1 MKKFMKEITLFII
14 QLLIFYLF
22 PLFAKQIDAIG
33 MVLFLITATFVL
45 SALMGIISTNKIKYF
60 YPLITA
66 ILFIPSVF
74 IYYNE
79 TTQQLSST
87 FGTKISG
94 TLLFIKVMSH
104 CSALFWL
111 FHAAIIFLKK
121 KTVRLLYMAHY

>member
-66 ILFIPSVF
+66 ILLFLPCSFI
-74 IYYNE
+74 I
-79 TTQQLSST
+79 
-87 FGTKISG
+87 TKA
-94 TLLFIKVMSH
+94 LLFILSGIL
-104 CSALFWL
+104 SFPLSEQ
-111 FHAAIIFLKK
+111 
-121 KTVRLLYMAHY
+121 RSERS

>member
-66 ILFIPSVF
+66 ILLF

-79 TTQQLSST
+79 
-87 FGTKISG
+87 
-94 TLLFIKVMSH
+94 
-104 CSALFWL
+104 SALIHSVWYFVVSVVGTAIGTVITKL
-111 FHAAIIFLKK
+111 FAK
-121 KTVRLLYMAHY
+121 

>member
-79 TTQQLSST
+79 
-87 FGTKISG
+87 
-94 TLLFIKVMSH
+94 
-104 CSALFWL
+104 SALIYSFCL
-111 FHAAIIFLKK
+111 VFCRFRCRNSDRNGHNQIICKIIMK
-121 KTVRLLYMAHY
+121 PQHDRCK

>member
-33 MVLFLITATFVL
+33 MVLILITATFVL

-79 TTQQLSST
+79 
-87 FGTKISG
+87 
-94 TLLFIKVMSH
+94 
-104 CSALFWL
+104 SALIHSVWYFVVSVVGTAIGTVITKL
-111 FHAAIIFLKK
+111 FAK
-121 KTVRLLYMAHY
+121 

>member
-74 IYYNE
+74 IYSVWYFVV
-79 TTQQLSST
+79 SVV
-87 FGTKISG
+87 GTAIG
-94 TLLFIKVMSH
+94 TVITKLFAK
-104 CSALFWL
+104 
-111 FHAAIIFLKK
+111 
-121 KTVRLLYMAHY
+121 

>member
-66 ILFIPSVF
+66 ILFIPS
-74 IYYNE
+74 E
-79 TTQQLSST
+79 
-87 FGTKISG
+87 
-94 TLLFIKVMSH
+94 
-104 CSALFWL
+104 SALIHSVWYFVVSVVGTAIGTVITKL
-111 FHAAIIFLKK
+111 FAK
-121 KTVRLLYMAHY
+121 

>member
-45 SALMGIISTNKIKYF
+45 SALMGIKYF

-79 TTQQLSST
+79 
-87 FGTKISG
+87 
-94 TLLFIKVMSH
+94 
-104 CSALFWL
+104 SALIHSVWYFVVSVVGTAIGTVITKL
-111 FHAAIIFLKK
+111 FAK
-121 KTVRLLYMAHY
+121 

>member
-60 YPLITA
+60 YPCSFIITKA
-66 ILFIPSVF
+66 
-74 IYYNE
+74 
-79 TTQQLSST
+79 
-87 FGTKISG
+87 
-94 TLLFIKVMSH
+94 LLFILSGIL
-104 CSALFWL
+104 SFPLSEQ
-111 FHAAIIFLKK
+111 
-121 KTVRLLYMAHY
+121 RSERS

>member
-60 YPLITA
+60 CRNSDRNGHNQI
-66 ILFIPSVF
+66 IC
-74 IYYNE
+74 
-79 TTQQLSST
+79 
-87 FGTKISG
+87 KI
-94 TLLFIKVMSH
+94 IMKPQH
-104 CSALFWL
+104 DRC
-111 FHAAIIFLKK
+111 K
-121 KTVRLLYMAHY
+121 

>member
-79 TTQQLSST
+79 
-87 FGTKISG
+87 
-94 TLLFIKVMSH
+94 
-104 CSALFWL
+104 SALIHSVWYFVV
-111 FHAAIIFLKK
+111 FRCRNSDRNGHNQIICKIIMK
-121 KTVRLLYMAHY
+121 PQHDRCK

>member
-1 MKKFMKEITLFII
+1 MKNPTLKFCRSRKELSYEKIYERNNII
-14 QLLIFYLF
+14 YNSIIDFYLF

-79 TTQQLSST
+79 
-87 FGTKISG
+87 
-94 TLLFIKVMSH
+94 
-104 CSALFWL
+104 SALIHSVWYFVVSVVGTAIGTVITKL
-111 FHAAIIFLKK
+111 FAK
-121 KTVRLLYMAHY
+121 

>member
-60 YPLITA
+60 YLMGLLILALGITLNTCQT
-66 ILFIPSVF
+66 IGR
-74 IYYNE
+74 
-79 TTQQLSST
+79 SS
-87 FGTKISG
+87 SG
-94 TLLFIKVMSH
+94 T
-104 CSALFWL
+104 
-111 FHAAIIFLKK
+111 
-121 KTVRLLYMAHY
+121 R

>member
-1 MKKFMKEITLFII
+1 MKNPTLKFCRSRKELSYEKFMKEITLFII

-79 TTQQLSST
+79 
-87 FGTKISG
+87 
-94 TLLFIKVMSH
+94 
-104 CSALFWL
+104 SALIHSVWYFVVSVVGTAIGTVITKL
-111 FHAAIIFLKK
+111 FAK
-121 KTVRLLYMAHY
+121 

>member
-1 MKKFMKEITLFII
+1 MKKIYERNNII
-14 QLLIFYLF
+14 YNSIIVFYLF

-79 TTQQLSST
+79 
-87 FGTKISG
+87 
-94 TLLFIKVMSH
+94 
-104 CSALFWL
+104 SALIHSVWYFVVSVVGTAIGTVITKL
-111 FHAAIIFLKK
+111 FAK
-121 KTVRLLYMAHY
+121 